1 MKHNQNFKIILVLFL
16 WSITNWANAQEL
28 FVANEYK
35 LSEIQI
41 AALHISDYLGEF
53 NEAAFIH
60 EMLIEE
66 VDSNYFLFAIDKTKK
81 RVYAFK
87 LKHHKD
93 KLYLYRRKVLNACES
108 KELSRSIFNIQ
119 AGEIKGCVN
128 CNHILMTRD

>member
-1 MKHNQNFKIILVLFL
+1 MKQNQNFKIILVLFL

-128 CNHILMTRD
+128 CNHILMTRE